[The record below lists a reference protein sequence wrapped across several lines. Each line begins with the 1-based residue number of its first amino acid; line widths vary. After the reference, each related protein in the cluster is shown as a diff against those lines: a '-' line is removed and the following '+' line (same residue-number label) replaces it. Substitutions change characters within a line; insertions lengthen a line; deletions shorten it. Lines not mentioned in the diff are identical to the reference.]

1 MPRTPQLP
9 PLSRFH
15 AAFGS
20 AIRVAREERDLTQP
34 ELAAEADV
42 DLSRLGKIERGQANA
57 TLRIQAR
64 IVAGLGVGNQRIG
77 ELMDRYFADH
87 GGEGSAG
94 G

>member
-1 MPRTPQLP
+1 MPRKPQLP
-9 PLSRFH
+9 PLSPFH

-20 AIRVAREERDLTQP
+20 AIRVAREERELTQP

-57 TLRIQAR
+57 TLRLQAR
-64 IVAGLGVGNQRIG
+64 IVAGLGVGNRRIG
-77 ELMDRYFADH
+77 ELMDRYLAEH